1 MSDTFTKVT
10 HQSWFGRIGN
20 SFAGVLV
27 GLLLI
32 VVMVGVLFWNEGR
45 AVQTEKALAEGA
57 GLVVSVAN
65 APVDPANEGKLVH
78 VTGTIV
84 SQQTLSDPDFGIETS
99 GVRLVRKVE
108 MYQWT
113 ESESSK
119 KQTNLGG
126 GEETVTTYTYKKE
139 WKEGRVDSSEFEQ
152 ADGHQNPELL
162 LSSQTYQIDD
172 GTLGDYA
179 LTPSILDKVGGVTDL
194 PVKNS
199 QEEAVAAASP
209 LDLPVAV
216 VGGIIKVGQNSSS
229 PAVGDLSIS
238 YQVVPLGDVSVI
250 AQQDGDSFSPYQ
262 TQAGDELEL
271 VDDGIVAAP
280 AMFKAAA
287 DENNIITW
295 IIRGVG
301 LLLLVTGFALVTGPL
316 SVIASVLPFLGSIV
330 SFGTG
335 IIAWV
340 MGLTVG
346 TITIAVAWFFYRP
359 ILSIVILVVGAAI
372 VFGLITLGKQR
383 AKGKPATAA
392 SA

>member
-1 MSDTFTKVT
+1 MSDTFTTVT
-10 HQSWFGRIGN
+10 RKSWFGRIGD
-20 SFAGVLV
+20 SFAGVLI

-32 VVMVGVLFWNEGR
+32 VVMVGLLFWNEGR

-84 SQQTLSDPDFGIETS
+84 SQQTLSDADFGIETE
-99 GVRLVRKVE
+99 GVRLQRTVQ
-108 MYQWT
+108 MYQWV

-126 GEETVTTYTYKKE
+126 SEETVTTYTYKKE
-139 WKEGRVDSSEFEQ
+139 WKEGRVDSSEFKQ
-152 ADGHQNPELL
+152 PDGHQNPDLV
-162 LSSQTYQIDD
+162 LSSDTYQIDD
-172 GTLGDYA
+172 GMLGDYA
-179 LTPSILDKVGGVTDL
+179 LTPSILDQVGGAKDF

-209 LDLPVAV
+209 LDLPVSV
-216 VGGIIKVGQNSSS
+216 VGGVIKAGQNPSS
-229 PAVGDLSIS
+229 PALGDLSIS

-250 AQQDGDSFSPYQ
+250 AQQNGDSFAPYQ
-262 TQAGDELEL
+262 TKAGDELEL
-271 VDDGIVAAP
+271 VNDGIVTAP

-301 LLLLVTGFALVTGPL
+301 LLLLVTGFALVAGPL
-316 SVIASVLPFLGSIV
+316 SVIASVLPFLGTIV
-330 SFGTG
+330 GFGTG
-335 IIAWV
+335 LIAWV

-359 ILSIVILVVGAAI
+359 ILSIIILVVGAAI
-372 VFGLITLGKQR
+372 VFGLIQLGKAR
-383 AKGKPATAA
+383 AKGKPATA
-392 SA
+392 